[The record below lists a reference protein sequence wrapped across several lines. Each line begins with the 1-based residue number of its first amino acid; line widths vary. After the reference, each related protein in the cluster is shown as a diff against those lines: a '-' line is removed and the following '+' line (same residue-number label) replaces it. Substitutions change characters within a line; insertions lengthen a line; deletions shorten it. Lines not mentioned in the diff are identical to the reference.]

1 MGIKMVNSNRHEQF
15 TALGVLTAIVLGL
28 YLSSLYSYLLFHSL
42 VEIVTIAI
50 AFTLFILTWNTRK
63 YLTNN
68 YLKLLGIGYA
78 FIAFIDL
85 LHTLAYKGMPVFPGY
100 GANLPTQLWI
110 GARYLQAVTLLA
122 APLLANRKL
131 DNRAVFGGYAAAV
144 SGLVAMVYSGH
155 FPDCFIEGKGLTIFK
170 IVSEYLISALLLVAL
185 YLLFRKRE
193 YFNDRVFWLAAA
205 SIACTALSEISFTA
219 YASVYGFANLVG
231 HFAKLGAFYL
241 IYRAI
246 LVTGLK
252 EPFDLI
258 FRELTRAEKDLRK
271 FQETLEEKVREQT
284 AELRASEK
292 KYQSLIR
299 KVQTAIVLHDVQ
311 GRILDSNPSAQR
323 LLGLSAEQLLG
334 KSLIDPHWHFLRE
347 DGSQLPVAEYPVSRV
362 LATRQPL
369 NDLVFGIRYP
379 DREQVR
385 WVLVNGEPEYDEAG
399 EIARIIMSFVDITG
413 RKQAE
418 AALLANHEELTN
430 SERELNEAQR
440 LAHIGSWDWDAVNDT
455 IWWSDEYYRIYG
467 IDPDLMPPNYQEH
480 LKVYTAESAT
490 RLDAAVQRAM
500 SSGAPYE
507 VDLELAQPTSTTHWI
522 VARGEVK
529 KAADGKIIGLRGS
542 AQDITEQ
549 KNIEAKITGLN
560 EELEKRVARRTE
572 DLRSKSAEL
581 QESQLALMNIVEDLN
596 EKSRELEQANLNL
609 QSLDRL
615 KSMFVASMSHEL
627 RTPLNSIIGFSTV
640 ILEEWLGPLNAE
652 QKAKLAIVLRTGK
665 HLLTLIN
672 DVIDVSKIEAGKLE
686 SHIEDFE
693 LGQVVDE
700 ALELVR
706 KDGEEKGL
714 RFIDATNALT
724 LHSDRRRFF
733 QCLVNLLGNAVKFSN
748 QGEVVVASAL
758 VAGGPGCTDSLRIS
772 VRDCGIGIPE
782 AELPKLFTA
791 FTRIQSELSGT
802 VKGTGLGLYLVKKIT
817 TEILQGQVG
826 VESSGGQGSIFYL
839 TVPLRIEE
847 RSPEI

>member
-1 MGIKMVNSNRHEQF
+1 MGIKMVNSNRHEQL
-15 TALGVLTAIVLGL
+15 TALGVLAAIVLGL

-85 LHTLAYKGMPVFPGY
+85 LHTLAYKGMSVFPGY

-110 GARYLQAVTLLA
+110 AARYLQAVTLLA

-144 SGLVAMVYSGH
+144 SVLVAVVYAGH
-155 FPDCFIEGKGLTIFK
+155 FPDCFIEGKGLTTFK
-170 IVSEYLISALLLVAL
+170 IGSEYLISALLLVAL

-193 YFNDRVFWLAAA
+193 YFNDRVFLLAAA
-205 SIACTALSEISFTA
+205 SIGCTALSEISFTA

-231 HFAKLGAFYL
+231 HFAKLAAFYL

-246 LVTGLK
+246 LVTGLM
-252 EPFDLI
+252 EPFDLT
-258 FRELTRAEKDLRK
+258 FRELKRAEEELRK
-271 FQETLEEKVREQT
+271 SQETLEEKVREQT
-284 AELRASEK
+284 AELRASGE

-299 KVQTAIVLHDVQ
+299 KVGTAIVLHDGQ
-311 GRILDSNPSAQR
+311 GRILDSNPSAQQ

-334 KSLIDPHWHFLRE
+334 KSLIDPYWHFLRE

-369 NDLVFGIRYP
+369 KDQVAGIRHP
-379 DREQVR
+379 DRDEVR
-385 WVLVNGEPEYDEAG
+385 WVLVNGELEYDEAG
-399 EIARIIMSFVDITG
+399 EIARIITSFVDITG
-413 RKQAE
+413 RKQTE
-418 AALLANHEELTN
+418 AALFANHEELIK

-467 IDPDLMPPNYQEH
+467 IDPDLTPPNYQEH

-490 RLDAAVQRAM
+490 RLDAAVQRSM
-500 SSGAPYE
+500 TTGESYE
-507 VDLELAQPTSTTHWI
+507 VDLELAQPTATTHWI

-549 KNIEAKITGLN
+549 KLTEAKITALN
-560 EELEKRVARRTE
+560 EELEKRVVRRTE
-572 DLRSKSAEL
+572 DLQLKSREL

-596 EKSRELEQANLNL
+596 EKSRELEQANLTL
-609 QSLDRL
+609 QGLDRL

-652 QKAKLAIVLRTGK
+652 QKAKVAIVLRTGK
-665 HLLTLIN
+665 HLLSLIN

-686 SHIEDFE
+686 SHIEDFD
-693 LGQVVDE
+693 LRQVVDE
-700 ALELVR
+700 ALALVR

-724 LHSDRRRFF
+724 LHNDRRRFF

-748 QGEVVVASAL
+748 RGEVVVASAL
-758 VAGGPGCTDSLRIS
+758 VPGGPGRPDSLRIS

-826 VESSGGQGSIFYL
+826 VESTAGQGSIFYL

-847 RSPEI
+847 RGPEI